1 MPPVIETK
9 NLVKRFRIKNGFL
22 GHRSKQLTAVDRVSL
37 HVSCGET
44 LGLVGESGSGKS
56 TVGNCILRLLN
67 VTDGRILYK
76 GKNLLSMRGTEFQNI
91 RGKLQVVF
99 QDPQSSLDPRM
110 TVKKNRG
117 LSLKNPEGH

>member
-1 MPPVIETK
+1 VPPVIETK